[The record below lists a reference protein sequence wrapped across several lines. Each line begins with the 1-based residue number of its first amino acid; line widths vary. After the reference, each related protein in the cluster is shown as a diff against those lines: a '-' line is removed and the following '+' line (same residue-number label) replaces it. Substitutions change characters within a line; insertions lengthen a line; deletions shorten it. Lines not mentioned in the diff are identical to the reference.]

1 MLISPGILIF
11 WATRGSGGQGGRGKR
26 AKIAQNGKSEL
37 HPSRIISYEQYSIW
51 SWFLVLDCV
60 KEWYLQ
66 AFWFFVLL
74 GGVGGGGGKGK
85 NSPKWKIRI
94 TSVTHLSQEQ
104 YSIWSWFLIQLCE
117 MMTSPSRCFS
127 HFFKI
132 LIFRV
137 VRRVKGQK
145 MTHNYQFQSVKL
157 SEKLHVIKIFGTLL

>member
-1 MLISPGILIF
+1 MIMIFGTWLCKRMISPGILVF
-11 WATRGSGGQGGRGKR
+11 CATRGSGVGGGGRG
-26 AKIAQNGKSEL
+26 E
-37 HPSRIISYEQYSIW
+37 
-51 SWFLVLDCV
+51 
-60 KEWYLQ
+60 
-66 AFWFFVLL
+66 
-74 GGVGGGGGKGK
+74 GGGKGK